1 MTGTPLFHGGSF
13 NCILPSLIQMVCNQV
28 GITNLSVDKKKA
40 FVGDTAINVFSH
52 LKIMLLPWS
61 NTQSSSNSA
70 YSIVNSPLP
79 VNPPHVHS
87 MVIGILQ
94 SFLLVE
100 SLNNCYATHFATFVH
115 CNGILELCHKCPS
128 SGYCVTFV
136 TYY

>member
-1 MTGTPLFHGGSF
+1 
-13 NCILPSLIQMVCNQV
+13 MVCNQV
-28 GITNLSVDKKKA
+28 GITNLAVDKKKA

-100 SLNNCYATHFATFVH
+100 DHWIIVMQLILQPLYIVMVYWNFATSAPVQDIVLH
-115 CNGILELCHKCPS
+115 L
-128 SGYCVTFV
+128 
-136 TYY
+136 